1 MEDTPGSRE
10 AAFKKCLGPQMT
22 RGAGK
27 ACERKTTSGK
37 DPEFQKLHCFP
48 KIRSMALL
56 PLLCLDSYY
65 ICISVFLITQPE
77 TCKNVRIERCKIQ
90 STNTCI

>member
-1 MEDTPGSRE
+1 
-10 AAFKKCLGPQMT
+10 MT

-27 ACERKTTSGK
+27 ACERKATSGK

-65 ICISVFLITQPE
+65 ISVSVFLITQPE